1 MKNIT
6 DSEMLIWMEIMMEF
20 GKKWGGVEEEP
31 IKCMYRGYLMLGII
45 YDEHKRCYNDC
56 DI

>member
-1 MKNIT
+1 
-6 DSEMLIWMEIMMEF
+6 MLIWMEIMMEF